1 METIQTT
8 DMSITN
14 QLEARNLVLSFPGKT
29 LLNATSL
36 TIESGMVTS
45 LQGRNGTGKST
56 LLRCLAGL
64 HAPTAGEVILNG
76 TPISNMSVLERS
88 RFIGAL
94 WTERVRIPGISVQD
108 LVLMG
113 TFNSGRSSETSS
125 TKLVNECVEELG
137 ISDLATS
144 PLDRLSDG
152 ELQKAMI
159 ARALAQQPSF
169 LLLDEPTTYLDYVAK
184 EELMKTLLHICN
196 SRGVGILFTSHDLDI
211 IRTYAHRKLEL
222 KDAAI
227 TQID

>member
-1 METIQTT
+1 MREA
-8 DMSITN
+8 N

-36 TIESGMVTS
+36 IIESGMITS

-64 HAPTAGEVILNG
+64 HASATGEVFLNG
-76 TPISNMSVLERS
+76 TPISKMTVLERS

-94 WTERVRIPGISVQD
+94 WTERVRIPGITVRD
-108 LVLMG
+108 LVYMG
-113 TFNSGRSSETSS
+113 TYNTQGSAETSAS
-125 TKLVNECVEELG
+125 QLVDECIALLG
-137 ISDLATS
+137 ISDLSES

-169 LLLDEPTTYLDYVAK
+169 LILDEPTTFLDYVAK

-211 IRTYAHRKLEL
+211 IGKYAHRKLEL

-227 TQID
+227 KQID

>member
-1 METIQTT
+1 MRE
-8 DMSITN
+8 TN

-29 LLNATSL
+29 LLNATTL
-36 TIESGMVTS
+36 IIESGMVTS

-56 LLRCLAGL
+56 LMRCLAGL
-64 HAPTAGEVILNG
+64 HVPSSGEVFLNG
-76 TPISNMSVLERS
+76 TPISTMTVLERS

-94 WTERVRIPGISVQD
+94 WTERIRLPGITVRD
-108 LVLMG
+108 LVFMG
-113 TFNSGRSSETSS
+113 TYNTHRSAETSAS
-125 TKLVNECVEELG
+125 QLVDECIALLG
-137 ISDLATS
+137 ISDLSDS

-169 LLLDEPTTYLDYVAK
+169 LILDEPTTFLDYVAK

-211 IRTYAHRKLEL
+211 IGKYAHRKLEL
-222 KDAAI
+222 KNAAI
-227 TQID
+227 KQID

>member
-1 METIQTT
+1 METIQTA
-8 DMSITN
+8 DMREAN

-36 TIESGMVTS
+36 IIASGMITS

-64 HAPTAGEVILNG
+64 HASTSGEVFLNG
-76 TPISNMSVLERS
+76 TPISKMTVLERS

-94 WTERVRIPGISVQD
+94 WTERVRLPGITVQD
-108 LVLMG
+108 LVFMG
-113 TFNSGRSSETSS
+113 TYNAHRSAETSAAQ
-125 TKLVNECVEELG
+125 LVNDCIEVLG
-137 ISDLATS
+137 ISDLAQS

-169 LLLDEPTTYLDYVAK
+169 LILDEPTTFLDYVAK

-211 IRTYAHRKLEL
+211 ISKYAHRKLEL

-227 TQID
+227 KQID

>member
-1 METIQTT
+1 
-8 DMSITN
+8 
-14 QLEARNLVLSFPGKT
+14 
-29 LLNATSL
+29 
-36 TIESGMVTS
+36 MVTS

-56 LLRCLAGL
+56 LLRCIAGL

-76 TPISNMSVLERS
+76 TPISNMSVLARS

-108 LVLMG
+108 LVFMG
-113 TFNSGRSSETSS
+113 TYNSGRSSETSS

-137 ISDLATS
+137 ISDLANS

-227 TQID
+227 AQID